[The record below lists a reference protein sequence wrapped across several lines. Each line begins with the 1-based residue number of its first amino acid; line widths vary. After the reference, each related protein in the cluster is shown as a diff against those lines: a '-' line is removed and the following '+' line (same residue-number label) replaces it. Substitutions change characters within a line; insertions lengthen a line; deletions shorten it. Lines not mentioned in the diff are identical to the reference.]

1 MSFHFLDRA
10 FLLAVAVAV
19 TAPGRLP
26 AQTHPHGGTPSAATT
41 VGRLPQ
47 EGGQAVFA
55 AVAEIVRLLE
65 ADSTTDWGRVDLER
79 LRQHLLDMEAV
90 AARTRVAASW
100 VPGGERWRVTGAGA
114 AVGAIRRMTR
124 DHAAMVE
131 AEGAVRVL
139 RQEVPGGVLLTVT
152 ARDPS
157 DKALVRKIRALDF
170 IGFMASGTHHQM
182 HHLALARGAAHA
194 HQH

>member
-1 MSFHFLDRA
+1 MASAVSSDRLEA
-10 FLLAVAVAV
+10 QPP
-19 TAPGRLP
+19 APREWSEGASPPTNVPR
-26 AQTHPHGGTPSAATT
+26 
-41 VGRLPQ
+41 

-65 ADSTTDWGRVDLER
+65 TDPATDWGRVDIER
-79 LRQHLLDMEAV
+79 LRQHLLDMDLV
-90 AARTRVAASW
+90 ATGSRVAASW
-100 VPGGERWRVTGAGA
+100 VPGGEQWRVTGTGA

-124 DHAAMVE
+124 DHGAMVE
-131 AEGAVRVL
+131 AEGAVRVR
-139 RQEVPGGVLLTVT
+139 RQALPGGVLLTVT

-170 IGFMASGTHHQM
+170 IGFMANGTHHQA
-182 HHLALARGAAHA
+182 HHLALARGDAHA

>member
-1 MSFHFLDRA
+1 MRA
-10 FLLAVAVAV
+10 RPFGFVVLLCAA
-19 TAPGRLP
+19 TASSTRLSAQPP
-26 AQTHPHGGTPSAATT
+26 APQGGGEARSPSAPVA
-41 VGRLPQ
+41 R

-55 AVAEIVRLLE
+55 AVSEIVRLLE
-65 ADSTTDWGRVDLER
+65 ADPMTDWGRVDLER
-79 LRQHLLDMEAV
+79 LRQHLLDMHAV
-90 AARTRVAASW
+90 AMQSRVAASW
-100 VPGGERWRVTGAGA
+100 VPGGEQWRVTGAGA
-114 AVGAIRRMTR
+114 AAGAIRRMTR

-182 HHLALARGAAHA
+182 HHLALARGQAHA

>member
-1 MSFHFLDRA
+1 MPLRFLGLA
-10 FLLAVAVAV
+10 ILLAAAAPTGLTAQAHRHPDTVA
-19 TAPGRLP
+19 TSMP
-26 AQTHPHGGTPSAATT
+26 AGD
-41 VGRLPQ
+41 LPQ

-55 AVAEIVRLLE
+55 TVAEIVRLLE
-65 ADSTTDWGRVDLER
+65 ADPATDWGRVDLER

-100 VPGGERWRVTGAGA
+100 VPGGEQWRVTGAGA

-124 DHAAMVE
+124 DHGAMVE

-182 HHLALARGAAHA
+182 HHLALARGQAHA

>member
-1 MSFHFLDRA
+1 MA
-10 FLLAVAVAV
+10 FRSLAVAFVLAVAV

-26 AQTHPHGGTPSAATT
+26 AQGHSHGGPPSAVPTA
-41 VGRLPQ
+41 GRLPQ

-55 AVAEIVRLLE
+55 AIAEIVRLLE
-65 ADSTTDWGRVDLER
+65 ADATTDWARVDLER

-90 AARTRVAASW
+90 ATRTRVTASW

-131 AEGAVRVL
+131 AEGALRVL
-139 RQEVPGGVLLTVT
+139 RQEVQGGVLLTVT

-182 HHLALARGAAHA
+182 HHLALARGEAHA